1 MTGSHAPDAG
11 GRHGR
16 RAARG
21 QKRKRSRKGRIALIC
36 GAVAVALIAGVGA
49 IYLKLNGN
57 IQTFDGQGVSK
68 HRPPDTAGENVLL
81 IGSDTRANGND
92 ALGGEKGGVA
102 HSDTTILLHVYADHK
117 HAIGVSIP
125 RDSLVDI
132 PPCRLPDGR
141 WTPDQPSAMFNSAF
155 TMGNSEQGNPA
166 CTQNT
171 VEKLTGLR
179 IDHTMVV
186 DFKGFSS
193 MTSAV
198 GGVDVCLPKD
208 IYQGDLNPKL
218 PYRGKLIFHKGMQ
231 KVSGQKALDYVR
243 LRHGIGDGSDIGRMR
258 RQQAFLS
265 QLIKKVQGKG
275 FSPTT
280 LWPLA
285 NAATKSLTVDP
296 GLGTPQKL
304 MSFAMS
310 LKGVNLKN
318 IKFLSA
324 PWRYDGERVALVH
337 PDVDTLWSLLKN
349 DRTINGI
356 DASGHKKSAH
366 PSPSGSPSPSAVS
379 VNGTGISVAVY
390 NGTTTPGLATKA
402 AAMLR
407 GDAFTVTG
415 TATASTQDHTTTLIE
430 YGAAHLQGAQALA
443 KLFPGSQLQQT
454 ATLGINLVLGQDYAT
469 GATSPSPTP
478 SKLPTSD
485 TQQARSASD
494 GACSNVSYG

>member
-1 MTGSHAPDAG
+1 MTGSHGPDAA
-11 GRHGR
+11 GRRGR
-16 RAARG
+16 RAAPKQR
-21 QKRKRSRKGRIALIC
+21 RKRGRKGRIALIC
-36 GAVAVALIAGVGA
+36 GAVTVALIAGVGA
-49 IYLKLNGN
+49 IYLELNGN
-57 IQTFDGQGVSK
+57 IQTFDGDGVSK
-68 HRPPDTAGENVLL
+68 HRPPDTAGQNVLL

-141 WTPDQPSAMFNSAF
+141 WTADQPSAMFNSAF
-155 TMGNSEQGNPA
+155 TMGNGEKGNPA

-179 IDHTMVV
+179 VDHTMVI

-198 GGVDVCLPKD
+198 GGVDVCVPKD

-243 LRHGIGDGSDIGRMR
+243 LRHGIGDGSDIGRMK

-265 QLIKKVQGKG
+265 QLIKNVQGKG

-280 LWPLA
+280 LLPLA

-296 GLGTPQKL
+296 GLGSPKKL

-310 LKGVNLKN
+310 LKGVNLRN

-337 PDVDTLWSLLKN
+337 PDVDTLWSLLKD
-349 DRTINGI
+349 DRTINGT
-356 DASGHKKSAH
+356 DASGHHKKPAPSA
-366 PSPSGSPSPSAVS
+366 SPSPSQPAVD
-379 VNGTGISVAVY
+379 GTGISVAVY

-402 AAMLR
+402 ATMLR
-407 GDAFTVTG
+407 GDGFTVTG
-415 TATASTQDHTTTLIE
+415 IAGAGAQDHTTTLVE

-454 ATLGINLVLGQDYAT
+454 ATTGINLVLGQDYANG
-469 GATSPSPTP
+469 GASASPAP

-494 GACSNVSYG
+494 GACSDLSYG